1 VNSAAVFTGDDTTI
15 ELLLTHNANVNAF
28 GGHYT
33 YPLIAAVHRGHIEAT
48 RLLLENHADVR
59 VRGGED
65 NWPVISL
72 AASTLRKENLEPILD
87 GGADVNATCDKGTT
101 ALINC
106 AAAGDDEGLE
116 FLLQH
121 GADVHIVSSSKGS
134 ALHVAA

>member
-1 VNSAAVFTGDDTTI
+1 
-15 ELLLTHNANVNAF
+15 
-28 GGHYT
+28 
-33 YPLIAAVHRGHIEAT
+33 
-48 RLLLENHADVR
+48 LENHADVN

-72 AASTLRKENLEPILD
+72 AASTLRKEDLEPILD
-87 GGADVNATCDKGTT
+87 RGADVNATCDKGTT

-106 AAAGDDEGLE
+106 AAAGDDDGLE

-134 ALHVAA
+134 ALHAAA